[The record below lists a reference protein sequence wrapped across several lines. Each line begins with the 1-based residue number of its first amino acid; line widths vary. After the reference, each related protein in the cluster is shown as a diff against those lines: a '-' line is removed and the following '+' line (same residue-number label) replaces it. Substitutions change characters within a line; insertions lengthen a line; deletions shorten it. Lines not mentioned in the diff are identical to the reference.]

1 MANELLKFRR
11 GTYAQINAAERVN
24 GTIYVATDEKALY
37 VDTATERIRIG
48 DFIRVSTVKDITP
61 PYSTSS
67 LYYVEADNALLKYVE
82 TEVDGVK
89 TGSWKQV
96 NGTDELQTALNSL
109 TNRVSAAE
117 GKVSTLEGKMSTA
130 EGKITAI
137 ENKVGKAA
145 EGENAATGLFA
156 AIADNAAEI
165 EELKTVVGGTGNE
178 SLGARMT
185 QAENDIDALE
195 NTVASHTGKISALET
210 ESAKHALKTDLD
222 AYAKTDD
229 IQSTLDKVDTTN
241 GVTAAINAAVLGE
254 ENRAKGV
261 EKTLSEN
268 IASVRATANSAVQTE
283 TFETWKTTNTADIA
297 AAKNGAIESAGEY
310 TDNKIS
316 AEVERADGKYATK
329 TALEAT
335 NNAVAGHTAEINALK
350 GTGTGSVKEAKDR
363 ADAAYALAEQKA
375 TIEEVKALNY
385 ATKDEAQGYANAK
398 DASIKAAAD
407 AAAAAKAKADSAYD
421 LANGKTTTEDVK
433 TQIEAYGYA
442 TTQYVDQAEAD
453 AVAAAKTAA
462 DKAYAPKSVIDTVS
476 GHTAALNILNGTEDV
491 EGSVAEAKKAGDD
504 AQKAIDDWKT
514 AHQNDYTNTQIDNKV
529 ADAKKAGT
537 DAGTQAETNRQSI
550 ASIKATV
557 DKLDGTVTTEGSVKK
572 QIKDAVNAAKTA
584 LSEEID
590 ADIRAANA
598 MEYVATISSS
608 SQLPATAKNGATYV
622 IGSAF
627 GAYAAGDMLIAQGTE
642 DPDTGLITNPTWA
655 HVKSGYDATLDQ
667 KLTGTDNK
675 IKLSTGVGLAGT
687 EIAFT
692 STGSASVAVANNTV
706 TVGIV
711 WDDFT

>member
-89 TGSWKQV
+89 SGSWKQV

-117 GKVSTLEGKMSTA
+117 GKVSTLEGKMGVA

-156 AIADNAAEI
+156 AIANNAAEI

-178 SLGARMT
+178 SLGTRIT

-421 LANGKTTTEDVK
+421 LANGKTTTEEVK

-462 DKAYAPKSVIDTVS
+462 DKAYAPKSVVDTVS

-572 QIKDAVNAAKTA
+572 QIKDAVDAAKTA

-675 IKLSTGVGLAGT
+675 IKLSTGVGLEGT